1 MAGFE
6 TDGFE
11 IIENTYEAKAKFG
24 FNYGAETYF
33 ITKEDIEALLNGKAL
48 ATDINYGEYS
58 LFIELKEIE

>member
-11 IIENTYEAKAKFG
+11 IIENTYEAKEKFG
-24 FNYGAETYF
+24 FNYGAETHF

-48 ATDINYGEYS
+48 ATDISGGEYS
-58 LFIELKEIE
+58 LFIELEKVE